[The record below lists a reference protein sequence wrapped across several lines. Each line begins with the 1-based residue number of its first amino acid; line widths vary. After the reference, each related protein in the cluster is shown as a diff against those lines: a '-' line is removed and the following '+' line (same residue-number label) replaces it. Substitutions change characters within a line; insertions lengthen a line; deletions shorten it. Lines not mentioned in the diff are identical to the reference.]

1 MHCIPCVLYFHLSSH
16 CTVSLPAC
24 LPACRVVERLLDLL
38 TLLCRHDENRAL
50 CAQKGLAGVLDL
62 AVKMNKKSPSIAAKA
77 ASLLAVL

>member
-1 MHCIPCVLYFHLSSH
+1 MHCIPCVLCFNLSSY
-16 CTVSLPAC
+16 CIVYLS

-38 TLLCRHDENRAL
+38 ALLCRHDENRAL

-62 AVKMNKKSPSIAAKA
+62 AVKMNKKSPSIATKA

>member
-1 MHCIPCVLYFHLSSH
+1 MCIMLQSLILSLLPYL
-16 CTVSLPAC
+16 SLPT
-24 LPACRVVERLLDLL
+24 CRVVERLLDLL
-38 TLLCRHDENRAL
+38 ALLCRHDENRAL